1 MIFGTGV
8 DIIEIERIRHSLEKY
23 ASQFQN
29 KVFTT
34 SEIEYCSAKA
44 DPARHFAA
52 RFAVKEAVSKCL
64 GTGIGETLGWKDIET
79 TNDHAGKPVLH
90 LNGKGQELFDRL
102 KLKAVHISISHGQ
115 TYAVAQAIAE
125 RSSQETS

>member
-29 KVFTT
+29 KIFTT
-34 SEIEYCSAKA
+34 AEIEYCSTKA

-64 GTGIGETLGWKDIET
+64 GTGIGEALGWKDIET
-79 TNDHAGKPVLH
+79 TNDPAGRPVLH

-102 KLKAVHISISHGQ
+102 KLKAVHISISHAQ

-125 RSSQETS
+125 RSSKETS